1 MKNIILPVIM
11 QVIGSAVIITEII
24 IPSAGLLSVV
34 AICLFGYSIY
44 LVFTTVSDFA
54 GFVFICADMVVIP
67 LLIIYGIKLMARS
80 PVTLRKK
87 LSKSDGFTSQSQEL
101 EGYTGFEG
109 EAVTNLRPSGT
120 ALIDGKRLDVIAR
133 GEYIEKGSRIVVSA
147 VEGNQV
153 IVKRKTG

>member
-1 MKNIILPVIM
+1 MKNIILPIIM
-11 QVIGSAVIITEII
+11 QIIGSAVIIAEII
-24 IPSAGLLSVV
+24 IPSAGLLSIV

-44 LVFTTVSDFA
+44 IVFATVSNFA
-54 GFVFICADMVVIP
+54 GFIFVCTDMVVIP

-109 EAVTNLRPSGT
+109 ETVTNLRPSGT
-120 ALIDGKRLDVIAR
+120 AFINGKRLDVIAR

-153 IVKRKTG
+153 IVKRKE

>member
-1 MKNIILPVIM
+1 MKNIMLPVIM

-44 LVFTTVSDFA
+44 LVFTTVSYFA
-54 GFVFICADMVVIP
+54 GFVFVCADMVVIP

-87 LSKSDGFTSQSQEL
+87 LSKSDGFTSQSHEL
-101 EGYTGFEG
+101 EGYTGYEG
-109 EAVTNLRPSGT
+109 ETVTNLRPSGT
-120 ALIDGKRLDVIAR
+120 AVIDGKRLDVIAR
-133 GEYIEKGSRIVVSA
+133 GEFIEKGSRIVVSV

-153 IVKRKTG
+153 IVKKR